1 MRETHFSKPDIFIYN
16 YLNEYYPKNFRQIH
30 WDPPGFSSAQASTT
44 AGQADV
50 AAAGRGML
58 DAVLRVGIPGVE
70 GKASTSHQL
79 LKINGVLSEI
89 GYFYQ

>member
-1 MRETHFSKPDIFIYN
+1 LRSEG
-16 YLNEYYPKNFRQIH
+16 
-30 WDPPGFSSAQASTT
+30 GFSSAEASTT

-70 GKASTSHQL
+70 GASTSHQL
-79 LKINGVLSEI
+79 LKIYGVLSEI
-89 GYFYQ
+89 GDFYQ